1 MAKDKKTSK
10 IEFVDNDSDNVF
22 TDIIQINVTQETIN
36 LDLALRNKD
45 NQTADVSHSIY
56 MTIPHFLR
64 FTETCKKLSKELIQ
78 QLEEADDSDN
88 NKS

>member
-1 MAKDKKTSK
+1 MPEEKKSTK
-10 IEFVDNDSDNVF
+10 IEFIDGDSEKVF

-36 LDLALRNKD
+36 LELALRNKD
-45 NQTADVSHSIY
+45 NQTAEVSHSVY

-64 FTETCKKLSKELIQ
+64 FTETCNNLADQLRKKI
-78 QLEEADDSDN
+78 EESDDSNN